1 MPASGEAGGLNGGRR
16 MTLLVLLLTAAA
28 LGSVLGE
35 HLPTAESELENQD
48 PENSAMDAGAE
59 ELQLPISGEG
69 DWLDGAIGDD
79 KLHDHKGRRP
89 NVTTGGP
96 VQERAGLSKPSITAG
111 PGSNPKHGMD
121 LSTLTMAVPLVLL
134 LLVAGLIAVVL
145 VRRRQRSQF
154 NSLHKTKDDEL
165 FKDNGEKIPMPKF
178 EEDVPS
184 VLELEMEDLDKW
196 ISKDSV
202 GSGLD
207 SRHEN

>member
-1 MPASGEAGGLNGGRR
+1 MPASGEDRGLNRGHK
-16 MTLLVLLLTAAA
+16 MTLLVLLVTAAA

-35 HLPTAESELENQD
+35 QLPTAESELETHD

-59 ELQLPISGEG
+59 EVQLPNSGEEAWPVEAVG
-69 DWLDGAIGDD
+69 DEN
-79 KLHDHKGRRP
+79 HEGRRI
-89 NVTTGGP
+89 NLTTGGP
-96 VQERAGLSKPSITAG
+96 VREKG
-111 PGSNPKHGMD
+111 PGSNSKHEVE

-134 LLVAGLIAVVL
+134 LVVVGLIAVVL
-145 VRRRQRSQF
+145 VRRRQKSQF
-154 NSLHKTKDDEL
+154 NSLHKAKDEEL
-165 FKDNGEKIPMPKF
+165 FRDNGEKIPMPKF

>member
-1 MPASGEAGGLNGGRR
+1 MPASGEDRGLNRGHK
-16 MTLLVLLLTAAA
+16 MTLLVLLVTAAA

-35 HLPTAESELENQD
+35 QLPTAESELETHD

-59 ELQLPISGEG
+59 EVQLPNSGEEAWPVEAVG
-69 DWLDGAIGDD
+69 DEN
-79 KLHDHKGRRP
+79 HEGRRI
-89 NVTTGGP
+89 NLTTGGP
-96 VQERAGLSKPSITAG
+96 VREKAGLSKPSITAG
-111 PGSNPKHGMD
+111 PGSNSKHEVE

-134 LLVAGLIAVVL
+134 LVVVGLIAVVL
-145 VRRRQRSQF
+145 VRRRQKSQF
-154 NSLHKTKDDEL
+154 NSLHKAKDEEL
-165 FKDNGEKIPMPKF
+165 FRDNGEKIPMPKF